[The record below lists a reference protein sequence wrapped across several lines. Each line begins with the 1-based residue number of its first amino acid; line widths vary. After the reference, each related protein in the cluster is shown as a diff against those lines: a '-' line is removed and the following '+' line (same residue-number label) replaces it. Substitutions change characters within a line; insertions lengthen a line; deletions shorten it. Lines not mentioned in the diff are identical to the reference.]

1 MICRFSAGALA
12 LALAAFASAPAW
24 AQSQTQTPP
33 IVINIEGPCAMAL
46 DGRAADCAGVAYMV
60 FPANHRVDFTAITD
74 QAGLAFSGEEDS
86 NQGGRYTL
94 TLDSVVSP
102 RAGRLQAEGR
112 CVMDLE
118 EDGVTVRA
126 IECRAQTSAGVM
138 QLKASGVARS
148 GDGSDDDDDDDD
160 GPVSGQ
166 G

>member
-1 MICRFSAGALA
+1 MTCRFSAGAIA
-12 LALAAFASAPAW
+12 LALAALVSAPAP
-24 AQSQTQTPP
+24 ARADTAP

-46 DGRAADCAGVAYMV
+46 DGRATPCAGVAYMA
-60 FPANHRVDFTAITD
+60 FPDNHRIDFTAITG

-86 NQGGRYTL
+86 NEDGHYTL
-94 TLDSVVSP
+94 KLDSVVSP
-102 RAGRLQAEGR
+102 QAGRLDAEGQ
-112 CVMDLE
+112 CVMDLD

-148 GDGSDDDDDDDD
+148 GDGDDDDEDD
-160 GPVSGQ
+160 GPESGQ